1 MVVSCLAVSA
11 TIIAL
16 MDLTYLQLLAEQY
29 PSVQATSTQIIELES
44 ILELPKET
52 EHFLS
57 DIHGEYEAFSHLLR
71 NSSGSLRRRIDELFG
86 TELSG
91 KDRRSLA
98 TLIYY
103 PEQKLPLIL
112 AEVPDEGEWYRITLR
127 RLIRLCRSVSTK
139 YTRATVRQ
147 SLPSD
152 YATIIEELLY
162 SQEQVQDRQAY
173 YDRHIESMIQVGQ
186 ANIFLTA
193 VAHLIRRL
201 TISHLHILGDIY
213 DRGPGAHII
222 LDELMNYHS
231 LDIQWGNHDILW
243 MGAAAGS
250 EACIANVI
258 RISLRYTNTETLE
271 SGYGISLLPLA
282 SFAMERYGE
291 DPCTQFMPKFSDD
304 LVRLTKVDDYE
315 QQLLARMQ
323 KAITIIQL
331 KLEGQVIH
339 RRPHYQMA
347 DRLLLDKIN
356 HQRGVLTI
364 DGQDFELI
372 DNSFPTVD
380 PESPYEL
387 TNRERLLMDRLGQTF
402 RDSGKLQ
409 AHVRFLYAK
418 GSMYIVY
425 NGNLL
430 YHGCIALNEDGT
442 FVELKLK
449 DQNVSGKAYFDRV
462 ERLARQGYFAV
473 DPDKRQYG
481 QDAMWYLWS
490 GARSPLYGKNKMATF
505 ERYFVKDKKTHAETQ
520 NPYYRLRDEP
530 QVIDRI
536 LVEFGMDP
544 ATARIING
552 HVPVKVRQGQ
562 SPIKAGGRL
571 LVIDGG
577 LAKAYQQQT
586 GIAGYTL
593 ISNSRGLL
601 LAEHKPFES
610 AQKAI
615 QDEIDLDSR
624 TEIIATYQRR
634 MRVVDTDKGEEI
646 RRRIRALHALLDAYR
661 TGLIKESN

>member
-1 MVVSCLAVSA
+1 
-11 TIIAL
+11 

-29 PSVQATSTQIIELES
+29 PTIQAASTKIIELES

-86 TELSG
+86 TELSE

-98 TLIYY
+98 TLVYY

-112 AEVPDEGEWYRITLR
+112 AEAPDESEWYRITFR
-127 RLIRLCRSVSTK
+127 RLIRLCRAVSTK
-139 YTRATVRQ
+139 YTRTTVRQ
-147 SLPSD
+147 SLPPD

-186 ANIFLTA
+186 ANTFLTA
-193 VAHLIRRL
+193 VARLIRRL
-201 TISHLHILGDIY
+201 TISHLHIIGDIY

-222 LDELMNYHS
+222 LNELMNYHS

-258 RISLRYTNTETLE
+258 RISLRYTNIETLE

-291 DPCTQFMPKFSDD
+291 DPCTQFMPKLSDD

-331 KLEGQVIH
+331 KLEGQVIQ
-339 RRPHYQMA
+339 RRSHYQMA

-372 DNSFPTVD
+372 DTFFPTINPD
-380 PESPYEL
+380 APYEL
-387 TNRERLLMDRLGQTF
+387 TGRERMLMDRLGQSF

-418 GSMYIVY
+418 GSIYIVY

-442 FVELKLK
+442 FVELQLK
-449 DQNVSGKAYFDRV
+449 DRNVSGKAYFDRV

-473 DPDKRQYG
+473 DPDRRQYG

-505 ERYFVKDKKTHAETQ
+505 ERYFVKDKKTHEETQ

-536 LVEFGMDP
+536 LAEFGLSP
-544 ATARIING
+544 ATSRIING

-615 QDEIDLDSR
+615 QDEVDLDSR
-624 TEIIATYQRR
+624 TEIIATYPRR
-634 MRVVDTDKGEEI
+634 MRVVDTDKGKEI
-646 RRRIRALHALLDAYR
+646 KERIEALQALLDAYR

>member
-1 MVVSCLAVSA
+1 
-11 TIIAL
+11 

-29 PSVQATSTQIIELES
+29 PTVQATSTKIIELEAT
-44 ILELPKET
+44 LELPKET

-57 DIHGEYEAFSHLLR
+57 DIHGEYEAFLHLLR

-91 KDRRSLA
+91 KSRRSLA
-98 TLIYY
+98 TLVYY

-112 AEVPDEGEWYRITLR
+112 AEETDESEWYRITFR

-147 SLPSD
+147 SLPPD

-162 SQEQVQDRQAY
+162 SSEQVQDRAAY

-186 ANIFLTA
+186 AKTFLIA
-193 VAHLIRRL
+193 LAHLIRRL

-271 SGYGISLLPLA
+271 NGYGISLLPLA

-291 DPCTQFMPKFSDD
+291 DLCTQFMPKLTDD

-331 KLEGQVIH
+331 KLEGQIIQ
-339 RRPHYQMA
+339 RRSHYQMA

-372 DNSFPTVD
+372 DTFFPTINPD
-380 PESPYEL
+380 APYEL
-387 TNRERLLMDRLGQTF
+387 TDRERLLMDRLKQSF

-409 AHVRFLYAK
+409 THVRFLYAK
-418 GSMYIVY
+418 GSMYLVY

-442 FVELKLK
+442 FVELQLK
-449 DQNVSGKAYFDRV
+449 DLNVSGKAYFDRV

-505 ERYFVKDKKTHAETQ
+505 ERYFVKDRKTHKEMQ

-536 LVEFGMDP
+536 LVEFGLDP

-552 HVPVKVRQGQ
+552 HVPVRVRQGQ

-615 QDEIDLDSR
+615 QDEVDLDSR
-624 TEIIATYQRR
+624 TEIIATYPRR
-634 MRVVDTDKGEEI
+634 MRVVDTDKGQEI
-646 RRRIRALHALLDAYR
+646 KGRIEALQALLNAYR

>member
-1 MVVSCLAVSA
+1 MATAARSA
-11 TIIAL
+11 TIREV
-16 MDLTYLQLLAEQY
+16 MDLAYLQLLAEQY
-29 PSVQATSTQIIELES
+29 PSAQAASTKIIELEAV
-44 ILELPKET
+44 LELPKET

-86 TELSG
+86 NELST
-91 KDRRSLA
+91 KERRTLA
-98 TLIYY
+98 TLVYY

-112 AEVPDEGEWYRITLR
+112 EEVPDKNEWVRIALG
-127 RLIRLCRSVSTK
+127 RLIRLCRIVGSK
-139 YTRATVRQ
+139 YTRAAVRQ
-147 SLPSD
+147 SLPPA
-152 YATIIEELLY
+152 YATVIGELLY
-162 SQEQVQDRQAY
+162 PQEQIQDRQAY
-173 YDRHIESMIQVGQ
+173 YERHIEAMIQVGQ
-186 ANIFLTA
+186 AQSFLIA
-193 VAHLIRRL
+193 IAHLIRRL
-201 TISHLHILGDIY
+201 TISHLHVLGDIY

-222 LDELMNYHS
+222 LDELLDYHS
-231 LDIQWGNHDILW
+231 LDFQWGNHDILW

-250 EACIANVI
+250 EACLANVV
-258 RISLRYTNTETLE
+258 RISLRYGNTETLE

-282 SFAMERYGE
+282 SFAMELYGD
-291 DPCTQFMPKFSDD
+291 DPCEQFMPKISDD
-304 LVRLTKVDDYE
+304 LVRIAKVDDYE
-315 QQLLARMQ
+315 RQLLARMQ

-331 KLEGQVIH
+331 KLEGQIIQ

-347 DRLLLDKIN
+347 DRLLLDKIDY
-356 HQRGVLTI
+356 QGGMLAI

-372 DNSFPTVD
+372 DTHFPTID
-380 PESPYEL
+380 PDSPYEL
-387 TNRERLLMDRLGQTF
+387 TNRERMLMDRLKQSF

-418 GSMYIVY
+418 GSMYLVY
-425 NGNLL
+425 NDNLL

-449 DQNVSGKAYFDRV
+449 DLKVSGRAYFDRV
-462 ERLARQGYFAV
+462 ERLTRQGYFAV

-481 QDAMWYLWS
+481 QDAIWYLWS
-490 GARSPLYGKNKMATF
+490 GSRSPLFGKNKMATF
-505 ERYFVKDKKTHAETQ
+505 ERYFVKDKKTHVETQ
-520 NPYYRLRDEP
+520 NPYYRFRDDP
-530 QVIDRI
+530 QVVERI
-536 LVEFGMDP
+536 LVEFGLDP

-562 SPIKAGGRL
+562 SPLKAGGRL

-577 LAKAYQQQT
+577 LAKAYQQRT

-615 QDEIDLDSR
+615 LDEVDLDSR
-624 TEIIATYQRR
+624 TEIIATYPRR
-634 MRVVDTDKGEEI
+634 MRVMDTDKGEEI
-646 RRRIRALHALLDAYR
+646 KGRIEALQALLDAYR
-661 TGLIKESN
+661 AGLIKESN

>member
-1 MVVSCLAVSA
+1 
-11 TIIAL
+11 

-29 PSVQATSTQIIELES
+29 PTVQATSTKIIELEAT
-44 ILELPKET
+44 LELPKET

-57 DIHGEYEAFSHLLR
+57 DIHGEYEAFLHLLR

-91 KDRRSLA
+91 KGRRSLA
-98 TLIYY
+98 TLVYY

-112 AEVPDEGEWYRITLR
+112 AEETDESEWYRITFR

-147 SLPSD
+147 SLPPD

-162 SQEQVQDRQAY
+162 SSEQVQDRAAY

-186 ANIFLTA
+186 AKTFLIALT
-193 VAHLIRRL
+193 HLIQRL

-271 SGYGISLLPLA
+271 NGYGISLLPLA

-291 DPCTQFMPKFSDD
+291 DLCTQFMPKLSDD

-331 KLEGQVIH
+331 KLEGQIIQ
-339 RRPHYQMA
+339 RRSHYQMA

-372 DNSFPTVD
+372 DTFFPTINPD
-380 PESPYEL
+380 APYEL
-387 TNRERLLMDRLGQTF
+387 TDRERLLMNRLKQSF

-442 FVELKLK
+442 FVELQLK
-449 DQNVSGKAYFDRV
+449 DLNVSGKAYFDRV

-505 ERYFVKDKKTHAETQ
+505 ERYFVNDKKTHVETQ
-520 NPYYRLRDEP
+520 NPYYRLRDET

-536 LVEFGMDP
+536 LVEFGLNP

-552 HVPVKVRQGQ
+552 HVPVRVRQGQ
-562 SPIKAGGRL
+562 SPIKAAGRL

-615 QDEIDLDSR
+615 QDEVDLDSR
-624 TEIIATYQRR
+624 TEIIATYPRR
-634 MRVVDTDKGEEI
+634 MRVEDTDKGQEI
-646 RRRIRALHALLDAYR
+646 KGRIEALQALLNAYR

>member
-1 MVVSCLAVSA
+1 
-11 TIIAL
+11 

-29 PSVQATSTQIIELES
+29 PTVQATSTKIIELEAT
-44 ILELPKET
+44 LELPKET

-57 DIHGEYEAFSHLLR
+57 DIHGEYEAFLHLLR

-91 KDRRSLA
+91 KSRRSLA
-98 TLIYY
+98 TLVYY

-112 AEVPDEGEWYRITLR
+112 AEETDESEWYRITFR

-147 SLPSD
+147 SLPPD

-162 SQEQVQDRQAY
+162 SSEQVQDRAAY

-186 ANIFLTA
+186 AKTFLIALT
-193 VAHLIRRL
+193 HLIQRL

-271 SGYGISLLPLA
+271 NGYGISLLPLA

-291 DPCTQFMPKFSDD
+291 DLCTQFMPKLSDD

-331 KLEGQVIH
+331 KLEGQIIQ
-339 RRPHYQMA
+339 RRSHYQMA

-372 DNSFPTVD
+372 DTFFPTINPD
-380 PESPYEL
+380 APYEL
-387 TNRERLLMDRLGQTF
+387 TDRERLLMDRLKQSF

-418 GSMYIVY
+418 GSMYLVY

-442 FVELKLK
+442 FVELQLK
-449 DQNVSGKAYFDRV
+449 DLNVSGKAYFDRV

-505 ERYFVKDKKTHAETQ
+505 ERYFVKDRKTHEEMQ

-530 QVIDRI
+530 QVIDWI
-536 LVEFGMDP
+536 LVEFGLDP

-552 HVPVKVRQGQ
+552 HVPVRVRQGQ
-562 SPIKAGGRL
+562 SPIKAAGRL

-615 QDEIDLDSR
+615 QDEVDLDSR
-624 TEIIATYQRR
+624 TEIIATYPRR
-634 MRVVDTDKGEEI
+634 MRVEDTDKGQEI
-646 RRRIRALHALLDAYR
+646 KGRIEALQALLNAYR

>member
-1 MVVSCLAVSA
+1 
-11 TIIAL
+11 

-29 PSVQATSTQIIELES
+29 PTIQAASTKIIELES

-86 TELSG
+86 TELSE

-98 TLIYY
+98 TLVYY

-112 AEVPDEGEWYRITLR
+112 AEAPDESEWYRITFR
-127 RLIRLCRSVSTK
+127 RLIRLCRAVSTK
-139 YTRATVRQ
+139 YTRTTVRQ
-147 SLPSD
+147 SLPPD

-186 ANIFLTA
+186 ANTFLTA
-193 VAHLIRRL
+193 VARLIRRL
-201 TISHLHILGDIY
+201 TISHLHIIGDIY

-291 DPCTQFMPKFSDD
+291 DPCTQFMPKLSDD

-331 KLEGQVIH
+331 KLEGQVIQ

-347 DRLLLDKIN
+347 DRLLLDKID

-372 DNSFPTVD
+372 DTFFPTINPD
-380 PESPYEL
+380 APYEL
-387 TNRERLLMDRLGQTF
+387 TGRERMLMDRLGQSF

-418 GSMYIVY
+418 GSIYIVY

-442 FVELKLK
+442 FVELQLK
-449 DQNVSGKAYFDRV
+449 DRNVSGKAYFDRV

-473 DPDKRQYG
+473 DPDRRQYG

-505 ERYFVKDKKTHAETQ
+505 ERYFVKDKKTHEETQ

-536 LVEFGMDP
+536 LAEFGLSP
-544 ATARIING
+544 ATSRIING

-615 QDEIDLDSR
+615 QDEVDLDSR
-624 TEIIATYQRR
+624 TEIIATYPRR
-634 MRVVDTDKGEEI
+634 MRVVDTDKGKEI
-646 RRRIRALHALLDAYR
+646 KERIEALQALLDAYR

>member
-1 MVVSCLAVSA
+1 
-11 TIIAL
+11 

-29 PSVQATSTQIIELES
+29 PTVQATSTKIIELEAT
-44 ILELPKET
+44 LELPKET

-57 DIHGEYEAFSHLLR
+57 DIHGEYEAFLHLLR

-91 KDRRSLA
+91 KSRRSLA
-98 TLIYY
+98 TLVYY

-112 AEVPDEGEWYRITLR
+112 AEETDESEWYRITFR

-147 SLPSD
+147 SLPPD

-162 SQEQVQDRQAY
+162 SSEQVQDRAAY

-186 ANIFLTA
+186 AKTFLIA
-193 VAHLIRRL
+193 LAHLIRRL

-271 SGYGISLLPLA
+271 NGYGISLLPLA
-282 SFAMERYGE
+282 SFAMELYGE
-291 DPCTQFMPKFSDD
+291 DLCTQFMPKLSDD

-331 KLEGQVIH
+331 KLEGQIIQ
-339 RRPHYQMA
+339 RRSHYQMA

-372 DNSFPTVD
+372 DTFFPTINPD
-380 PESPYEL
+380 APYEL
-387 TNRERLLMDRLGQTF
+387 TDRERLLMDRLKQSF

-409 AHVRFLYAK
+409 THVRFLYAK
-418 GSMYIVY
+418 GSMYLVY

-442 FVELKLK
+442 FVELQLK
-449 DQNVSGKAYFDRV
+449 DLNVSGKAYFDRV

-505 ERYFVKDKKTHAETQ
+505 ERYFVKDRKTHEEMQ

-536 LVEFGMDP
+536 LVEFGLDP

-552 HVPVKVRQGQ
+552 HVPVRVRQGQ

-615 QDEIDLDSR
+615 QDEVDLDSR
-624 TEIIATYQRR
+624 TEIIATYPRR
-634 MRVVDTDKGEEI
+634 MRVVDTDKGQEI
-646 RRRIRALHALLDAYR
+646 KGRIEALQALLNAYR